1 MAPQLR
7 ALPGQLQALALL
19 PLHHAAISARVD
31 RALAE
36 NPAVLVQLG
45 RATRTPVLGTTT
57 KFQSGVYWFQTLR
70 KYILTDC
77 GRGRY
82 WRLVS

>member
-45 RATRTPVLGTTT
+45 RATRSPVLRTHC
-57 KFQSGVYWFQTLR
+57 KIS
-70 KYILTDC
+70 I
-77 GRGRY
+77 RGL
-82 WRLVS
+82 LVPDFA